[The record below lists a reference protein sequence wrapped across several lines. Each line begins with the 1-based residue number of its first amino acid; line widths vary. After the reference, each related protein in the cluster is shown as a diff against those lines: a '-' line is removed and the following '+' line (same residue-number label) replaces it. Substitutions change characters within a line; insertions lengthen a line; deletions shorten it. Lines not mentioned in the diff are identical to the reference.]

1 MTPEDGEAPEDPRI
15 IKGVGAEVMEDPPT
29 RCGVV
34 PLMDCPR
41 CREGA
46 ATEHLTSSTATAL
59 LT

>member
-1 MTPEDGEAPEDPRI
+1 MPEGGEAPEDPRI
-15 IKGVGAEVMEDPPT
+15 IKGVGAEVTEDLPT
-29 RCGVV
+29 RCEVV

-46 ATEHLTSSTATAL
+46 VTEHSTSSTATAL